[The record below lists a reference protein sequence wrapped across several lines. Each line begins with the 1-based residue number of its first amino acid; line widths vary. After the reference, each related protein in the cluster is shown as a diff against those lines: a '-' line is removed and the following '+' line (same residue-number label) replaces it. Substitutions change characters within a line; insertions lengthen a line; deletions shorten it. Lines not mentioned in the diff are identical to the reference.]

1 MDCSRFEEVL
11 FLYTDDQLEQ
21 EVVVLF
27 QRHIELC
34 PECAQRAVYTQRLLT
49 IMWKCCAR
57 TTAPDHLRRR
67 ILASLPHRTMDD

>member
-21 EVVVLF
+21 EVVVLY

-34 PECAQRAVYTQRLLT
+34 PECARRAVYTQRLLT
-49 IMWKCCAR
+49 IVRKRCVR

-67 ILASLPHRTMDD
+67 ILASLPHRTPGD